1 MKTSPP
7 ANIRAAAHDGYFGPD
22 TVSWK
27 VFSDPSSKLG
37 GVAGILLQSLNPMM
51 MRLFS
56 AASDYESDVAGRGE
70 RTGRYIDTIIF
81 GDTAHADAAAAAVRR
96 LHAHAVWTDPQT
108 GETLRAD
115 NEPWLA
121 WTHNSLVYALLRA
134 ADAFGPSLTVAEAD
148 RFVVEQ
154 HRAAKLAGIDDDSL
168 LPPTRE
174 ALAHYID
181 ANSEWMALTLPAA
194 EISRALRAPSLKG
207 NPVHVWVS
215 LNVQDAI
222 LSLLP
227 EWALLLFGIEGR
239 PMNMRAAVKVTRRI
253 VAQGRKRAGAAE
265 LIAEATTRVQDHPY
279 RKVRG

>member
-7 ANIRAAAHDGYFGPD
+7 ANVRAVAHDGYFGPD
-22 TVSWK
+22 SVSWK

-115 NEPWLA
+115 NQLWLA

-134 ADAFGPSLTVAEAD
+134 ADALGPSLTAAEAD

-253 VAQGRKRAGAAE
+253 VAQGRKRAGAAD
-265 LIAEATTRVQDHPY
+265 LINEATTRVKDHPY
-279 RKVRG
+279 RKVRR